1 MLLFLKDKGN
11 SLSEYLESEDF
22 VRGLAYLAD
31 IFTQLNEINLSLQGS
46 AVTIVDAS
54 ERLKGFICK
63 LPLWKRRVES
73 GNFANFPM
81 FEELIAQGDGNTISK
96 MLQREVSKHSDTL
109 QTSFEGYFNLES
121 LENETWVRGPFII
134 DTDNISDEDLIKD
147 DLIDMRSKE
156 VLKAEFH
163 AKDLGEFW
171 CSSKFKLTLFL
182 SSELCPF

>member
-1 MLLFLKDKGN
+1 MGSEHEVLLYYTEVCWLVRGQVLKQLFELRTEVLLFLKDKGN
-11 SLSEYLESEDF
+11 SLSEYLKSEDL

-54 ERLKGFICK
+54 ERLKAFICK
-63 LPLWKRRVES
+63 LPLWKRKVES

-96 MLQREVSKHSDTL
+96 MLQKEVSKHLDTL

-121 LENETWVRGPFII
+121 L
-134 DTDNISDEDLIKD
+134 
-147 DLIDMRSKE
+147 
-156 VLKAEFH
+156 
-163 AKDLGEFW
+163 
-171 CSSKFKLTLFL
+171 
-182 SSELCPF
+182 

>member
-1 MLLFLKDKGN
+1 MRVK
-11 SLSEYLESEDF
+11 
-22 VRGLAYLAD
+22 
-31 IFTQLNEINLSLQGS
+31 NLSLQGS

-171 CSSKFKLTLFL
+171 CSL
-182 SSELCPF
+182 SQAYPLLVKRAMSVLIPFAITYLCRGRVLGSGLNKNKKSQPIERRR